1 MRNLASQVDD
11 RMIALYCTFPV
22 QERIR
27 SHGRNPCVRRAIER
41 RSNGIV
47 WERFGGKSPAALA
60 RALHYYAMI
69 PTVFGGVNMRPSQI
83 TGIATAA
90 FFSVTLSAFAQ
101 TPTTQTPTQTPTPQ
115 TSTPQ
120 AKSTETAATQ
130 TFTGCLM
137 SEPDYRRAHNL
148 GEGTVGGAGLG
159 NEFVLVD
166 VKVSPA
172 KEPAATTSSTDPDV
186 EGALAK
192 IGSTS
197 KCADQGT
204 AYRLTGPN
212 EEQLKSLVGR
222 QVEIQG
228 RFKDPT
234 DPRTGEKLPN
244 EVELLSFRA
253 APAPAPVSEPAA
265 PPTPAQTTPPP
276 PVQAAPPPPPPPVQT
291 APPPTQAAPPPPPP
305 PVQAAPPPPVQAEP
319 VTPARTELPRTASST
334 ALLAL
339 VGMLALSSGFVLT
352 HMRRR
357 G

>member
-1 MRNLASQVDD
+1 MRS
-11 RMIALYCTFPV
+11 
-22 QERIR
+22 
-27 SHGRNPCVRRAIER
+27 
-41 RSNGIV
+41 
-47 WERFGGKSPAALA
+47 
-60 RALHYYAMI
+60 
-69 PTVFGGVNMRPSQI
+69 SQI

-101 TPTTQTPTQTPTPQ
+101 TPTTQTPTPPTTTPPASEPQ
-115 TSTPQ
+115 T
-120 AKSTETAATQ
+120 KTAATQ

-166 VKVSPA
+166 VKVTPA
-172 KEPAATTSSTDPDV
+172 KEPAATAPSSDKDV
-186 EGALAK
+186 ELALAK
-192 IGSTS
+192 IGSTG

-212 EEQLKSLVGR
+212 EEQLKTLVGR

-253 APAPAPVSEPAA
+253 APAPAAVSEPAA
-265 PPTPAQTTPPP
+265 PPTAQTTPPPP
-276 PVQAAPPPPPPPVQT
+276 PVQAAPPPPVQA
-291 APPPTQAAPPPPPP
+291 APPATQAAPP
-305 PVQAAPPPPVQAEP
+305 PPPPVQAEP

-334 ALLAL
+334 GLLAL

-357 G
+357 S

>member
-1 MRNLASQVDD
+1 MRS
-11 RMIALYCTFPV
+11 
-22 QERIR
+22 
-27 SHGRNPCVRRAIER
+27 
-41 RSNGIV
+41 
-47 WERFGGKSPAALA
+47 
-60 RALHYYAMI
+60 
-69 PTVFGGVNMRPSQI
+69 SQI

-90 FFSVTLSAFAQ
+90 FFSVTISAFAQ
-101 TPTTQTPTQTPTPQ
+101 TPTPQTPTT
-115 TSTPQ
+115 Q
-120 AKSTETAATQ
+120 APAQQEKTAAPQ

-166 VKVSPA
+166 VTVSPA
-172 KEPAATTSSTDPDV
+172 KEPAATTPSSDESV
-186 EGALAK
+186 ASAVAA
-192 IGSTS
+192 IGSTG

-212 EEQLKSLVGR
+212 EGQLKTLVGR

-265 PPTPAQTTPPP
+265 TPTPAQTTPPP
-276 PVQAAPPPPPPPVQT
+276 PPP
-291 APPPTQAAPPPPPP
+291 AQAAPPPPPP
-305 PVQAAPPPPVQAEP
+305 PVQAVPPPPSPVQTAP
-319 VTPARTELPRTASST
+319 PQPAQPAPAMATRTELPRTASSS
-334 ALLAL
+334 ALLAV
-339 VGMLALSSGFVLT
+339 VGVLALSSGVVLT
-352 HMRRR
+352 HRRR
-357 G
+357 RDV

>member
-1 MRNLASQVDD
+1 
-11 RMIALYCTFPV
+11 
-22 QERIR
+22 
-27 SHGRNPCVRRAIER
+27 
-41 RSNGIV
+41 
-47 WERFGGKSPAALA
+47 
-60 RALHYYAMI
+60 
-69 PTVFGGVNMRPSQI
+69 MRPSQI

-101 TPTTQTPTQTPTPQ
+101 TPTTQTPTPQTPTPQ
-115 TSTPQ
+115 ASEPQ
-120 AKSTETAATQ
+120 TKSTETAATQ

-172 KEPAATTSSTDPDV
+172 KEPAATAPSTDKDV
-186 EGALAK
+186 ELALAK
-192 IGSTS
+192 IGSTG

-212 EEQLKSLVGR
+212 EEQLKTLVGR

-244 EVELLSFRA
+244 EVELISFRA

-265 PPTPAQTTPPP
+265 TPPPAQATPPPPP
-276 PVQAAPPPPPPPVQT
+276 PVQAAPPPPPPPPV
-291 APPPTQAAPPPPPP
+291 QAAPPPPPP
-305 PVQAAPPPPVQAEP
+305 PPVQAAPPPTQAPPPPVQAEP
-319 VTPARTELPRTASST
+319 VTPARTELPRSASST

-339 VGMLALSSGFVLT
+339 IGVLAFGSGFALT
-352 HMRRR
+352 MMRRR
-357 G
+357 AL

>member
-1 MRNLASQVDD
+1 
-11 RMIALYCTFPV
+11 
-22 QERIR
+22 
-27 SHGRNPCVRRAIER
+27 
-41 RSNGIV
+41 
-47 WERFGGKSPAALA
+47 
-60 RALHYYAMI
+60 
-69 PTVFGGVNMRPSQI
+69 MRPSQI
-83 TGIATAA
+83 IGIATAA

-101 TPTTQTPTQTPTPQ
+101 TPTPQPPTPQTPTPQ
-115 TSTPQ
+115 ASEPQ
-120 AKSTETAATQ
+120 TKSTETAATQ

-172 KEPAATTSSTDPDV
+172 KEPAATAPSSDRDV
-186 EGALAK
+186 ELALAK
-192 IGSTS
+192 IGSTG

-212 EEQLKSLVGR
+212 EEQLKTLVGR

-234 DPRTGEKLPN
+234 DPRTGEKMPN

-253 APAPAPVSEPAA
+253 APVPAPVAEPAA
-265 PPTPAQTTPPP
+265 PPPAQAAPPPPP
-276 PVQAAPPPPPPPVQT
+276 PVQAAPPPPPPPPPVQ
-291 APPPTQAAPPPPPP
+291 AASPPTQAAPP
-305 PVQAAPPPPVQAEP
+305 PPPPVQAEP

-339 VGMLALSSGFVLT
+339 IGVLAFGSGFALT
-352 HMRRR
+352 MMRRR
-357 G
+357 AL

>member
-1 MRNLASQVDD
+1 
-11 RMIALYCTFPV
+11 
-22 QERIR
+22 
-27 SHGRNPCVRRAIER
+27 
-41 RSNGIV
+41 
-47 WERFGGKSPAALA
+47 
-60 RALHYYAMI
+60 
-69 PTVFGGVNMRPSQI
+69 MRPSQV

-101 TPTTQTPTQTPTPQ
+101 TQTTQTPTPQ
-115 TSTPQ
+115 TPTPQ
-120 AKSTETAATQ
+120 ASEPQTKSTETAATQ

-172 KEPAATTSSTDPDV
+172 KEPAATAPASDKDV
-186 EGALAK
+186 ELALAK
-192 IGSTS
+192 IGSTG

-212 EEQLKSLVGR
+212 EEQLKTLVGR
-222 QVEIQG
+222 EVEIQG
-228 RFKDPT
+228 RFKDPS
-234 DPRTGEKLPN
+234 DPRTGEKMPN

-253 APAPAPVSEPAA
+253 APAPAAVAEPAA

-276 PVQAAPPPPPPPVQT
+276 AQTAPPPPPPVQAAPPPPPPPPPVQA
-291 APPPTQAAPPPPPP
+291 APPPTQAAPPPP
-305 PVQAAPPPPVQAEP
+305 PPPPVQAEP

-339 VGMLALSSGFVLT
+339 IGVLAFGSGFALT
-352 HMRRR
+352 MMRRR
-357 G
+357 AL

>member
-1 MRNLASQVDD
+1 V
-11 RMIALYCTFPV
+11 
-22 QERIR
+22 
-27 SHGRNPCVRRAIER
+27 G
-41 RSNGIV
+41 
-47 WERFGGKSPAALA
+47 ERFAAEGATEVA
-60 RALHYYAMI
+60 RGLHPNI
-69 PTVFGGVNMRPSQI
+69 SDHKPVFGGVTMRPSQI

-90 FFSVTLSAFAQ
+90 FFSVTFSVFAQ
-101 TPTTQTPTQTPTPQ
+101 TPTTQTPTPQTPTTQTPAPQ
-115 TSTPQ
+115 E
-120 AKSTETAATQ
+120 KTAAPQ

-166 VKVSPA
+166 VTVSPA
-172 KEPAATTSSTDPDV
+172 KEPAATTPSTEAAV
-186 EGALAK
+186 ESAVAA
-192 IGSTS
+192 IGSTA

-212 EEQLKSLVGR
+212 EGQLKPLLGR

-253 APAPAPVSEPAA
+253 APAPAAVSEPAA

-276 PVQAAPPPPPPPVQT
+276 PPPPVQTTPPPPVQT
-291 APPPTQAAPPPPPP
+291 APPPPPPAQAAP
-305 PVQAAPPPPVQAEP
+305 
-319 VTPARTELPRTASST
+319 TPTRTELPRTASST
-334 ALLAL
+334 ALLAV
-339 VGMLALSSGFVLT
+339 VGVLAFSSGFVLT
-352 HMRRR
+352 HRRR
-357 G
+357 RHL